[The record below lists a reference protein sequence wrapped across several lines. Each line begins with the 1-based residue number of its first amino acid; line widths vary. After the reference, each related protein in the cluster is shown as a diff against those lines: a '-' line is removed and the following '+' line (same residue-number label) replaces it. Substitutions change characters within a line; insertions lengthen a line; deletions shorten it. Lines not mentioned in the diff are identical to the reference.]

1 MKDTDRRCLEMF
13 IGVREFGQTHT
24 AQFPPTSF
32 AGEQFAIVDSVINAL
47 ESHTRAQESGKGAL
61 RESATSTA
69 AARAEV
75 MRDLEALSRTAR
87 AMEMTMRGI
96 ADKFRV
102 PHNQSNQ
109 TVLAVARAQLMD
121 AQPIKAE
128 LIKRGMP
135 EDFLED
141 LQADIEEMEQS
152 IDHKAQSA
160 ETRTSA
166 TAGIDEEIDRG
177 LKAVRELDPIMR
189 NTFANDPSTLAAWLG
204 ASHVKRSRRRAAT
217 TQGTSTDKEPKP

>member
-13 IGVREFGQTHT
+13 IGVREFGQTHAT
-24 AQFPPTSF
+24 QFPPTSF

-61 RESATSTA
+61 RESTTSTA
-69 AARAEV
+69 AARADL

-87 AMEMTMRGI
+87 AMEMTMRGV

-102 PHNQSNQ
+102 PHSQGNQ
-109 TVLAVARAQLMD
+109 TVLAVARAQLGD

-128 LIKRGMP
+128 FIKRGMP
-135 EDFLED
+135 ADFLED

-152 IDHKAQSA
+152 IAHKAQSA
-160 ETRTSA
+160 EARTSA

-177 LKAVRELDPIMR
+177 LKAVRELHPIMR

-204 ASHVKRSRRRAAT
+204 ASHVKRSRRRGAT